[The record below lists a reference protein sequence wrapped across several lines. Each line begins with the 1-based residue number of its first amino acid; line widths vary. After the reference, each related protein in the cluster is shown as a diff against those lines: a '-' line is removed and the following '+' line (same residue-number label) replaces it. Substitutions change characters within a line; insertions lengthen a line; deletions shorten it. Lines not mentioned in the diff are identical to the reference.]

1 MDGVTLTPLKKI
13 THPKGDVFHAMK
25 ASENGFCGFG
35 EAYFST
41 VNQGEAKGWK
51 KHREMTLNLVVVTG
65 EIEFVVYDG
74 DSFFNVKLSKDNYQ
88 RLTIKPNLWLAFRG
102 IRDENILLNL
112 ANIEHNSNESEN
124 EKLDDFDYNW
134 RELNHFK

>member
-25 ASENGFCGFG
+25 ASDNGFCGFG

-65 EIEFVVYDG
+65 EIEFVVYDRG
-74 DSFFNVKLSKDNYQ
+74 SFFNVKLSKDNYQ

-112 ANIEHNSNESEN
+112 ASIEHNSNESEN
-124 EKLDDFDYNW
+124 EKLDNFDYDW

>member
-25 ASENGFCGFG
+25 ASDNGFCGFG

-65 EIEFVVYDG
+65 EIEFVVYDRG
-74 DSFFNVKLSKDNYQ
+74 SFFNVKLSQHNYQ

-134 RELNHFK
+134 RKLNHFK